1 MVASEDPENYSELW
15 LPVLLDICMKTNCW
29 FNRNRLLSH
38 LRTGCCALA
47 AIAVAALTLPSAE
60 ASGPQPA
67 SGGFNPCF
75 HYAGLPRQAGENL
88 IIRFN
93 VAATTTGTFTGSTI
107 GIELDMVHPDGSIT
121 LHGTAIFTGSVGGR
135 SGTLLFT
142 YTGKGSAVTGHE
154 NLHFV
159 GRQGTDGLAGVH
171 VEGTIEGDLVPGA
184 GGCDVAGAATY
195 TGQILFAP

>member
-1 MVASEDPENYSELW
+1 VVASEDPENYAELW
-15 LPVLLDICMKTNCW
+15 LPVPLEMYMKTNCW
-29 FNRNRLLSH
+29 FDRNRFLSH
-38 LRTGCCALA
+38 LRGSFCALA
-47 AIAVAALTLPSAE
+47 IVGAALTLPSAE
-60 ASGPQPA
+60 AGGPQPA

-75 HYAGLPRQAGENL
+75 HYAGPPRQAGENL

-93 VAATTTGTFTGSTI
+93 VAATTTGTYTGSTI
-107 GIELDMVHPDGSIT
+107 GIELDIVHPDGSIT

-142 YTGKGSAVTGHE
+142 YTGNGSAVTGHE

-159 GRQGTDGLAGVH
+159 GRQGTDGLTGVH

-184 GGCDVAGAATY
+184 GGCDVAGAGTY

>member
-1 MVASEDPENYSELW
+1 
-15 LPVLLDICMKTNCW
+15 MKTNCW

-38 LRTGCCALA
+38 LRRCFCALA
-47 AIAVAALTLPSAE
+47 IVGASLTLPNAQAGKPE
-60 ASGPQPA
+60 PA

-93 VAATTTGTFTGSTI
+93 VTVTTTGTFTGSGI
-107 GIELDMVHPDGSIT
+107 GTELDIVHPDGSIT
-121 LHGTAIFTGSVGGR
+121 LHGTAFFTGSVGGR
-135 SGTLLFT
+135 SGTLLLT

-159 GRQGTDGLAGVH
+159 GRQGTDGLAGLH
-171 VEGTIEGDLVPGA
+171 TEGTIEGDLVPAVGECDVSGA
-184 GGCDVAGAATY
+184 GTY
-195 TGQILFAP
+195 NGHILFAP